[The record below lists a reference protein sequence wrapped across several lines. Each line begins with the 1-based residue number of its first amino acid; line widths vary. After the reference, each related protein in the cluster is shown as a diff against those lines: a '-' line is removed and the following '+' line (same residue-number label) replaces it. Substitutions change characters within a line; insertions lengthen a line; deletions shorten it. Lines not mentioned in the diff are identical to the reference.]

1 MSITR
6 EIDVVA
12 PNGDIKTYLS
22 WKDRMLDVYITDFLF
37 IKYLL
42 SESFYNNYIK
52 FFYFLQLIIT
62 IYINKFI
69 IRTISE

>member
-12 PNGDIKTYLS
+12 PNGDIKTYVS

-37 IKYLL
+37 DMIFLEEDKYV
-42 SESFYNNYIK
+42 K
-52 FFYFLQLIIT
+52 
-62 IYINKFI
+62 
-69 IRTISE
+69 